1 MEQSSRLCGS
11 LASDHA
17 KCAPAQE
24 RAGCSPPSLPSPHA
38 TGATTC
44 DCGKRYRHGEGS
56 ACEVDA
62 LETSR
67 RPLAGGRLDRAVL
80 DAYGWSDILP
90 AYDFRE
96 QLDESTR
103 LTWAEDT
110 RDEVL
115 ARLLELNR
123 VIAAREAEESAAAE
137 GAKPA
142 KKAAAK
148 KKAKKDEATLALPLG
163 KSDPEGT

>member
-1 MEQSSRLCGS
+1 LAEDVLVAGLGRGLDNREHVLGERYLFRGQLLIGDVRSPKSGLES
-11 LASDHA
+11 LDAI
-17 KCAPAQE
+17 QRIRG
-24 RAGCSPPSLPSPHA
+24 RAGQPLDPVRLFALQDGDEPP
-38 TGATTC
+38 
-44 DCGKRYRHGEGS
+44 
-56 ACEVDA
+56 
-62 LETSR
+62 
-67 RPLAGGRLDRAVL
+67 VL
-80 DAYGWSDILP
+80 DAHGWSDILP

-110 RDEVL
+110 RDEIL

-123 VIAAREAEESAAAE
+123 VMAAQEAEESAAAE

-142 KKAAAK
+142 RKAAAK